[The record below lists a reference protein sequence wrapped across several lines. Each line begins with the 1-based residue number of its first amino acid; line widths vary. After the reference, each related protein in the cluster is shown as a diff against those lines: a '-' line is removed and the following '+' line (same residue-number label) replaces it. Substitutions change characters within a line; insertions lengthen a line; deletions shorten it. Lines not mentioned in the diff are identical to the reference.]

1 MQLRTFTSYCKVSG
15 CCRSPTSTFYMA
27 QVCFVLHL
35 PKCINSP
42 GAAFT
47 DRSEWTL
54 EMKLMYMH
62 VV

>member
-15 CCRSPTSTFYMA
+15 CCQSPTSTFYIA
-27 QVCFVLHL
+27 QVCFVL
-35 PKCINSP
+35 PKCICSP
-42 GAAFT
+42 AFT

-62 VV
+62 VVTQ